1 MSKSNYPNKLDTS
14 VEIPVVRDNITEIGS
29 DVLNSLRS
37 AIFNIERTLGINP
50 QGVAG
55 NTLASRLSNII
66 DENGNLKDEALSK
79 AGLLS
84 GPISDKDVSKTAAI
98 KEFKLDLDYPTT
110 LLQDEIS
117 ILNSKIKEFIIALN
131 ELNTIVSA
139 HVNELATNRHPAK
152 AITIEGADISSSDLA
167 LNSLE
172 TQGLQEFVQKLF
184 DSHISY
190 SGSNISEDN
199 NSHSANQIF
208 FDNSNNSDLIFSN
221 DVQGAIDDLAEV
233 EGKGLRSSILN
244 LNSNGRIR
252 TGSQTDALEGNNSGS
267 LVTAFSEIV
276 FSDYSGTSTTEIN
289 FTSNPELLLDINNF
303 DILEISQS
311 PNEADNKDY
320 RIKSYN
326 LNSDGTLDSVVI
338 LGGPLGSFTTGTL
351 GRVKKNTYNTYNRNG
366 LNCSIRPR
374 AGFSNTPSI
383 QACLP
388 NAATIISSGADFSK
402 IESGVFEKL
411 SIEIDGNA
419 AVEIPVYDAN
429 YDLHNIDI
437 AVSIINRYCV
447 ANNLNIFAYKLKTNR
462 CYELAISHNVPNH
475 SSDTIVR
482 SLKVVE
488 SDSLDAYNIL
498 GLSSYLD
505 VEIRGSFGNSFH
517 INGNIVSEFGLVKT
531 YTGESIAIN
540 SGTSSIETT
549 SLNFLSLGIRA
560 GDLCVIDRSSDDLDN
575 GTYSVKS
582 VLGNVIELDYTTSV
596 LNGTS
601 TESTLFTFIR
611 STAPISELNF
621 VDINGSMIVDVF
633 ANENLDIHYH
643 RRADIV
649 GSFSFSNFFMVVTD
663 FSKNFIANNENYNL
677 KVTNSGMASIKLS
690 TGSYGEE
697 VFVGSTGDYIIPSAD
712 GMEFVKVKVFVPNE
726 SLPIFAASSA
736 SIDITG
742 YSEIPDSFLH
752 LSRCLFS
759 PEFGIAIED
768 IDSGL
773 GEIGAVGITDK
784 RVSGTIDDTIIS
796 EPFLERY
803 IQGPRNE
810 LRSNGFIRGFNFTGL
825 SLSGTT
831 VTFGVS
837 SGVAI
842 INGARIEFNG
852 KDDVS
857 FDFSGGSTNNF
868 YFAIGNDGCLKLGN
882 EVDKTGGTDYTSP
895 FSPETNL
902 HIGYFSF
909 DDFEIF
915 DLRFYIDRVDYKLL
929 NELIVSPEDHFGHFK
944 TIKRA
949 VRYCGVFSNIFKD
962 QKRPKIKLAPGVHEV
977 NSMIEF
983 DFDLEI
989 EGCGPE
995 SIVQRGSDYLLQ
1007 TGRQL
1012 FQIGKA
1018 DPTAG
1023 ANNFVH
1029 GVRIS
1034 NFTYK
1039 GVAAV
1044 DSNLQVSNTFVFSH
1058 DINTVGNSDS
1068 AAFRLD
1074 NINFSTPDYGNPNLW
1089 SESITI
1095 GYPDT
1100 ITTNKVF
1107 QNVTISNCH
1116 FKNYGLY
1123 TDALIN
1129 GIVFCGTVL
1138 SSASTFNNIIVSN
1151 CTRDLVGHVSAFA
1164 PGSNF
1169 IDLIGFGPTAVNV
1182 MEVNNASIE

>member
-55 NTLASRLSNII
+55 NTLASRLSNLI
-66 DENGNLKDEALSK
+66 DENGNLKDEALAK

-117 ILNSKIKEFIIALN
+117 ILNSKIKEFINALN
-131 ELNTIVSA
+131 ELNTIVST
-139 HVNELATNRHPAK
+139 HVNDLATNRHLAK

-289 FTSNPELLLDINNF
+289 LTSDPELLLDIDNF

-411 SIEIDGNA
+411 SIEIDGNS
-419 AVEIPVYDAN
+419 AVEIPIYDAS

-437 AVSIINRYCV
+437 VASIINRYCV

-475 SSDTIVR
+475 SSDTVVR
-482 SLKVVE
+482 SLKIVE

-549 SLNFLSLGIRA
+549 SLDFLSLGIRA
-560 GDLCVIDRSSDDLDN
+560 GDLCVIDGSSDDLDN

-582 VLGNVIELDYTTSV
+582 VLDNIIELDYTTSV

-621 VDINGSMIVDVF
+621 IDINGSMIVDVF
-633 ANENLDIHYH
+633 ADENLDIHYY

-663 FSKNFIANNENYNL
+663 FSKNFIANNEDYNL

-697 VFVGSTGDYIIPSAD
+697 IFVGSTGDYIIPSAD

-784 RVSGTIDDTIIS
+784 RISGTIDDTIIS
-796 EPFLERY
+796 EPFIERY

-810 LRSNGFIRGFNFTGL
+810 LRSNGVIRGFEISNISISSSTIEMDI
-825 SLSGTT
+825 
-831 VTFGVS
+831 S

-842 INGARIEFNG
+842 VNGMRLEFSG
-852 KDDVS
+852 TEGLT
-857 FDFSGGSTNNF
+857 FDFGGGSTDSLYVVIDN
-868 YFAIGNDGCLKLGN
+868 AGCIKFGN
-882 EVDKTGGTDYTSP
+882 EVDKTGGIDYRSP
-895 FSPETNL
+895 FSVENNL
-902 HIGYFSF
+902 HIGYYDS
-909 DDFEIF
+909 DASEMY
-915 DLRFYIDRVDYKLL
+915 DLRVFIDRVDYKLL
-929 NELIVSPEDHFGHFK
+929 NNLIVSPEKHMGHFK
-944 TIKRA
+944 TIDKA
-949 VRYCGVFSNIFKD
+949 VKYCKVFSKLFKD
-962 QKRPKIKLAPGVHEV
+962 HTKPRINLAPGIHLI
-977 NSMIEF
+977 NSSIDI
-983 DFDLEI
+983 DFDLDI
-989 EGCGPE
+989 IGSGVE
-995 SIVQRGSDYLLQ
+995 SVIQRASSYSIADSRPIF
-1007 TGRQL
+1007 T
-1012 FQIGKA
+1012 IGNEDVK
-1018 DPTAG
+1018 
-1023 ANNFVH
+1023 NNFVY
-1029 GVRIS
+1029 GVTLS
-1034 NFTYK
+1034 DFTYRS
-1039 GVAAV
+1039 ATTSSTSQA
-1044 DSNLQVSNTFVFSH
+1044 SAFAIISH
-1058 DINTVGNSDS
+1058 DLNITDNSNY
-1068 AAFRLD
+1068 AY
-1074 NINFSTPDYGNPNLW
+1074 FSMKSIRFITPDYTEASGLSEVIIIGTPNDPAR
-1089 SESITI
+1089 SDCIF
-1095 GYPDT
+1095 
-1100 ITTNKVF
+1100 K
-1107 QNVTISNCH
+1107 NVLIENCH
-1116 FKNYGLY
+1116 FHYFGNY
-1123 TDALIN
+1123 IN
-1129 GIVFCGTVL
+1129 SGVNGVVWCANLNAT
-1138 SSASTFNNIIVSN
+1138 TYYKNIIVSN
-1151 CTRDLVGHVSAFA
+1151 CTRDLEGWSTAA
-1164 PGSNF
+1164 WTYTPNF
-1169 IDLIGFGPTAVNV
+1169 IRTVSSTNYINV
-1182 MEVNNASIE
+1182 METDNASVE